1 MNPRSIFQPKTK
13 IEATPHPKDK
23 NFTQKYQN
31 PVTTFISIIKPSIIL
46 TQKKKTAT
54 LTASKTSKNRN
65 RPQKEKKYNKHKD
78 NTNRI
83 PI

>member
-13 IEATPHPKDK
+13 IEATPHPKDE

-31 PVTTFISIIKPSIIL
+31 PVTTFISIIKPSLIL
-46 TQKKKTAT
+46 TKKKTAT
-54 LTASKTSKNRN
+54 LTASKTSKKRN
-65 RPQKEKKYNKHKD
+65 RPQKEKKYNKHQD

>member
-46 TQKKKTAT
+46 TKKKNNNTD
-54 LTASKTSKNRN
+54 SFQNQR
-65 RPQKEKKYNKHKD
+65 EKKQTPKGKKVQQAPRQHK
-78 NTNRI
+78 
-83 PI
+83 

>member
-31 PVTTFISIIKPSIIL
+31 PVTTFISIIKPSIIS
-46 TQKKKTAT
+46 TKKKTAT
-54 LTASKTSKNRN
+54 LTASKTSEKRN
-65 RPQKEKKYNKHKD
+65 RPQKEKKYNKHQD